1 MNDNLKSNGKD
12 QLEEA
17 AKARVKEFID
27 SNNIDNVIG
36 VGLVRL
42 AGGGPVF
49 VKVYLSDLCDHNE
62 CPTEIDGV
70 KVFKLLKD
78 IPEKID
84 TITFY
89 VAQNTSSMM
98 LDDVIDVFPRRIIFN
113 PGAENP
119 DLFRKA
125 QEKGIDVIDACTLV
139 LLSTQQF

>member
-70 KVFKLLKD
+70 KVDWEVVPEHILLRREISKL
-78 IPEKID
+78 
-84 TITFY
+84 
-89 VAQNTSSMM
+89 S
-98 LDDVIDVFPRRIIFN
+98 
-113 PGAENP
+113 
-119 DLFRKA
+119 
-125 QEKGIDVIDACTLV
+125 
-139 LLSTQQF
+139 

>member
-1 MNDNLKSNGKD
+1 MNVAIVGASNKLNRYSNKALKLLKEKGHVVFPIHPR
-12 QLEEA
+12 LE
-17 AKARVKEFID
+17 
-27 SNNIDNVIG
+27 
-36 VGLVRL
+36 
-42 AGGGPVF
+42 
-49 VKVYLSDLCDHNE
+49 
-62 CPTEIDGV
+62 EIDGV

-84 TITFY
+84 TITLY